1 MAIPPTKLVSTR
13 TAVVSTKRT
22 LAAAGD
28 IRRLRHGA
36 FRNFIRAE
44 VTCIGGGKVS
54 SFRAYSRELY
64 ACSDRNLR
72 KLCAAPKKALKE
84 AEAEEDL
91 RLAEQ
96 EEL

>member
-1 MAIPPTKLVSTR
+1 MAIPPAKLVSTR

-28 IRRLRHGA
+28 IHRLRHGT
-36 FRNFIRAE
+36 FRNFLRVE

-64 ACSDRNLR
+64 ACTDRNLR
-72 KLCAAPKKALKE
+72 KLCAAPKKAPKE

-91 RLAEQ
+91 ADQ